1 MLEATSFRAWM
12 YGTPLDSLDKNK
24 INIGVFNIAG
34 IECLMEDP
42 RLEIVPIYV
51 EVSPKNRLMRAL
63 TREENPDCH
72 EICRRFLADV
82 QDFAKLENDS
92 FDYYSINNDEPM
104 DIEAIE
110 EWIENIQSCFED
122 SES

>member
-1 MLEATSFRAWM
+1 MAQCLKLPHSAHGW
-12 YGTPLDSLDKNK
+12 YGTPLDSLDKDK

-63 TREENPDCH
+63 TREEK
-72 EICRRFLADV
+72 ILIVMRFAAD
-82 QDFAKLENDS
+82 S
-92 FDYYSINNDEPM
+92 
-104 DIEAIE
+104 
-110 EWIENIQSCFED
+110 
-122 SES
+122 